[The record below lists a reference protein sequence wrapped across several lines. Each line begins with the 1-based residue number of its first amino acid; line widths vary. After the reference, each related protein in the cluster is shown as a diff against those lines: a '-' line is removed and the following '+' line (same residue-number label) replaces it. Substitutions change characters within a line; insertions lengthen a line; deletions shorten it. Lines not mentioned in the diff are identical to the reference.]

1 MGIQY
6 VTVSVNTTGL
16 YQPLASAQGVVGII
30 GPAPSAGP
38 GFSNPTLFTRP
49 LTGASGEPYA
59 PVVPVLAV
67 APVTSDVQTLAVT
80 GSPTVGT
87 FTLTF
92 GGQMTAAIAFNATA
106 AQVQAA
112 LTALSNIGPGNI
124 ACTGGPLPGTNVTM
138 TFAGSME
145 FAAQPAITVGND
157 SLAGGTSPAPTVT
170 QTTTGALTADVQT
183 LSLAGNPTGGTF
195 ALAFGGQ
202 ATPAIAFNAT
212 AAQVQAA
219 LTGLTSIGANN
230 LACTAGP
237 LPGSN
242 VPVTFAGAL
251 APGPQPLITVAA
263 NALTNAAS
271 PVPAVAHTTTGA
283 AVADVQT
290 LTISGTPT
298 GGTFT
303 LVFGGQTTAVIPFN
317 ATAAQVQA
325 ALTALSSIGAG
336 NVTCTGGPLPGSS
349 VTITFAGT
357 LAPGPQPVITV
368 GSNSLTGAGGTS
380 PAPAVAHTTTGQRI
394 ADVQTL
400 SVSGNPTGGAIT
412 LAFGGQTTATAI
424 PFNATAAQVQAAL
437 VALSSIGANNVTCTG
452 GSLPGSSVTIT
463 FAGTLAPGPQ
473 PAITIGANNL
483 TTTTGPTVAIA
494 HTSPGQSIGSVALPV
509 NADDP
514 NYGPI
519 PNLAWD
525 PTRWV
530 LIDTVTRNSLSVDTA
545 TRTLRYATGAAF
557 QNGTENA
564 AILLQGFS
572 TVSPTFSGTP
582 PYWGTPLDN
591 DGEPVSNLL
600 MRPDIA
606 PASGFVDF
614 SGNAL
619 TVDGTLGVSNGGT
632 RGKPKGASGSIY
644 YKVTFDISALAKS
657 INLALTNGAIQV
669 WGYALNPAQQPP
681 DFTSAFAD
689 FGNRQINIVCLSSDS
704 NPDDITALKTH
715 VETSSPNDAGGGGTR
730 PRIGVAM
737 LPMGGITD
745 ANGNLT
751 NKFSDWKTEE
761 EAQNNLPSPMNWAS
775 SRMVFV
781 VANSPDD
788 IASAAAGVI
797 AGVDPWVSLVLK
809 PVNGIGINGDLSD
822 QAINIYLAPDQS
834 NLVQPH
840 VNPIVHPDFFAG
852 SGPVMGEGFTADGTG
867 ERLYTD
873 ITLVIDFLGNLLK
886 TTLTSPQ
893 VIGTLR
899 INRIGLRMVNNIVSA
914 VLAGQVAA
922 GVIDD
927 YAIDIP
933 IQALTEMD
941 PSQLTAAQQQLLQQA
956 QNSRQLGFNVL
967 VTYVGA
973 IQQLLVTLNL
983 V

>member
-80 GSPTVGT
+80 GSPTGGT
-87 FTLTF
+87 FALTF
-92 GGQMTAAIAFNATA
+92 GGQTTAAIAFNATA

-124 ACTGGPLPGTNVTM
+124 ACAGGPLPGTNVTV

-145 FAAQPAITVGND
+145 FAAQPAITVGNN
-157 SLAGGTSPAPTVT
+157 SLTGGTNPAPTVT
-170 QTTTGALTADVQT
+170 HTTIGALTADVQT
-183 LSLAGNPTGGTF
+183 LSLTGNPTGGTF
-195 ALAFGGQ
+195 ALGFGGQ
-202 ATPAIAFNAT
+202 TTAAIAFNAT

-219 LTGLTSIGANN
+219 LTGLTSVGANN
-230 LACTAGP
+230 LACTGGP

-242 VPVTFAGAL
+242 LPITFGGAL
-251 APGPQPLITVAA
+251 APGPQPLITAAA
-263 NALTNAAS
+263 NALTNASS
-271 PVPAVAHTTTGA
+271 PVPAVAHTTPGA

-290 LTISGTPT
+290 LTISGNPT

-303 LVFGGQTTAVIPFN
+303 LAFGGQTTQTIPFN

-325 ALTALSSIGAG
+325 ALTALSSTGAG

-349 VTITFAGT
+349 VTITFAGA
-357 LAPGPQPVITV
+357 LAPGAQPAITV
-368 GSNSLTGAGGTS
+368 GNNSLTGGTT
-380 PAPAVAHTTTGQRI
+380 PAPAVAHTTPGVRI

-400 SVSGNPTGGAIT
+400 SVSGNPTGGGFT

-424 PFNATAAQVQAAL
+424 PFNATTAQVQAAL

-452 GSLPGSSVTIT
+452 GPLPGSSVTIT

-483 TTTTGPTVAIA
+483 TTTAGPTVAIA
-494 HTSPGQSIGSVALPV
+494 HTSAGRGIGSVALPV

-514 NYGPI
+514 NYGPV
-519 PNLAWD
+519 PHLAWD
-525 PTRWV
+525 PTRRV
-530 LIDTVTRNSLSVDTA
+530 LIDTVTQNSLSVDTA
-545 TRTLRYATGAAF
+545 TLTLRYSTGAAF

-582 PYWGTPLDN
+582 PYWGAPLDN
-591 DGEPVSNLL
+591 DGEPVPNLL
-600 MRPDIA
+600 MRPDVA
-606 PASGFVDF
+606 PASAFVDF
-614 SGNAL
+614 AGNAL
-619 TVDGTLGVSNGGT
+619 TIDGTLGVSNGGT
-632 RGKPKGASGSIY
+632 TGKPKSATGSIY
-644 YKVTFDISALAKS
+644 YTVTFDISTLAKS
-657 INLALTNGAIQV
+657 VNLALTNGAIQV
-669 WGYALNPAQQPP
+669 WGYALDPAQQPP
-681 DFTSAFAD
+681 DFTAAFAD
-689 FGNRQINIVCLSSDS
+689 FANRQINIVCLSSDS
-704 NPDDITALKTH
+704 NPDDITALMGH
-715 VETSSPNDAGGGGTR
+715 VVSSSPNDAGGGGTR

-737 LPMGGITD
+737 LPMGGITN

-751 NKFSDWKTEE
+751 NQFSDWKTPEE
-761 EAQNNLPSPMNWAS
+761 VQNNLPSPMNWAS
-775 SRMVFV
+775 SRMALV
-781 VANSPDD
+781 VADSPDD

-797 AGVDPWVSLVLK
+797 AGVDPWVSLILK
-809 PVNGIGINGDLSD
+809 PVNGIGINSDLTD
-822 QAINIYLAPDQS
+822 QSINIYLHPDQS
-834 NLVQPH
+834 NLTQPH
-840 VNPIVHPDFFAG
+840 VIPIVHPDFLAG
-852 SGPVMGEGFTADGTG
+852 SGPVMAEGFSADGTG
-867 ERLYTD
+867 QRLYVD
-873 ITLVIDFLGNLLK
+873 IVRTIDDIAFRLK
-886 TTLTSPQ
+886 ATLTSPQ

-899 INRIGLRMVNNIVSA
+899 INRPGLRVLSAIVRA
-914 VLAGQVAA
+914 MLAAQVAA
-922 GVIDD
+922 GEIDD
-927 YAIDIP
+927 FAIDIP

-941 PSQLTAAQQQLLQQA
+941 PSQLTAAQQQQLQQV
-956 QNSRQLGFNVL
+956 QNSRQLAFNVS
-967 VTYVGA
+967 VTYAGA
-973 IQQLLVTLNL
+973 IHYLAVTLNF